1 MSWITGILAKRRMI
15 IALVLLLALSGGW
28 SWNNMIRQED
38 PAFPYRYGFVL
49 VQFPG
54 ADVEQ
59 VERLVARPLEEE
71 ISEVED
77 VEEIQ
82 AIIRAGFLQLI
93 IGMKQTVYDTDTA
106 WDRLRVAVE
115 RARARFPE
123 GVGVPLVDDRQVQA
137 LTAVLSLS
145 GTNDL
150 VQLQN
155 AAERLKNRLYGLN
168 EISRVR
174 LFGDSGEQV
183 TIALDDARIQA
194 LGITPRQIAGHIESR
209 NTIVPGGFVEV
220 AGRQTLIRP
229 QTEFRSIEELAA
241 TPLVLADGRTV
252 PLSAVADV
260 RLEVSDPPQ
269 STAWVNN
276 DQVVAV
282 GLTVQRDAVN
292 VVEFGDKLRAFL
304 DEVRP
309 EFAPLNI
316 EEMMFQPA
324 RVEDRLDELG
334 RTLLLGVTIVASLL
348 VLFMGLRMGLVVAV
362 IVPLVTM
369 SSIAIFAMF
378 GGVLHQMAV
387 AGMVIAL
394 GMLVDNAIVMVENI
408 QWHMDQGIKRIRAAE
423 ISVRELARPL
433 GAATG
438 TTLAVFV
445 PMLIARGDSAD
456 FTRMIPVTII
466 LMLAMSYLYALLVSP
481 LLSEQLLVRRP
492 ESGEP
497 SGIRRLGR
505 AIGRFSVTRGY
516 WIAAAAAGLVAIAA
530 LGSGYLEQDFFPS
543 TDRNQMIVDVD
554 FPEGTPIGRTTEF
567 VLGLSGE
574 LQQQPNVNRVFS
586 FTGSSGPRFFYNM
599 AENPNAPQTARL
611 VIETGS
617 YRDIDPVLNWMR
629 EQSQN
634 RWPEVQVV
642 ARKIAQGPPAPAPVE
657 LRVIGSNRQELAQ
670 AVVQITQML
679 RDIPGTEFVR
689 NDLGT
694 GIPSL
699 RVEVNDALAD
709 ARGLNRVRVAEAL
722 ATQTQG
728 VVVGT
733 YRAGEDPVPIRL
745 RSPQGS
751 RYSIDQLLTVNAYG
765 NGQAI
770 PVLDTGQATL
780 EWQPAVIQH
789 WNLNPVVNVRSE
801 VEEGLTYASIFSEIE
816 RRLPGLE
823 LPPSVRIEAG
833 GFQESSGEANSA
845 IYRTLPIGL
854 ILLLFFLLLQ
864 FNSFRRVGI
873 VLITV
878 PLAITGVVPGLLL
891 TGYPFGFMSLL
902 GVIALVGIV
911 VNNAIVLIDVI
922 DTNMAAGVERS
933 QAVINAV
940 ERRTRPILLTTATTV
955 AGLLPLTFT
964 QSTLWPPMAW
974 AIISGLLASTV
985 LTLGVVPALCNW
997 FLQSR
1002 ES

>member
-611 VIETGS
+611 VIETSS